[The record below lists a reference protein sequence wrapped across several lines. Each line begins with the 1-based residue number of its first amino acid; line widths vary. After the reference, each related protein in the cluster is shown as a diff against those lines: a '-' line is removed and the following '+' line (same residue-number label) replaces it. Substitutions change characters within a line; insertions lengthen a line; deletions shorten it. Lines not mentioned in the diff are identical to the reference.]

1 MMNSKIQKAEN
12 GKNAGS
18 AKKSVQ
24 VAVFENPEFGTV
36 RTTIDE
42 KGEPWFCAKDLCDAL
57 GYKKASEAVRQH
69 VRYSD
74 TVKRGVTRTVKN
86 RYGVCEGKLKIVQM
100 IFVNE
105 SGFYALVLGSKLASA
120 VKFKDWVTSVVLP
133 QIRKTGGYIP
143 VHEGESEEE
152 TIRNAEEI
160 LRATLKKKEE
170 LLEQQKKLLR
180 ESRIQLAESRTQLEK
195 SKVLLEQKTKL
206 IGEQD
211 EEIRRL
217 NGVVDEQVV
226 NIARKGENI
235 IHLEHQVDGLMPKAI
250 YSDNVLDSVSCFTTT
265 QVAKELGITAQELN
279 RSLCSLHVQY
289 YQSGQY
295 MLYAEYAHMG
305 LAKSRTKY
313 RAFMAPAGDGTKR
326 EVGRVVTSTYL
337 VWTEKGKRYFSK
349 VLTDGPISR
358 INFCTIPER
367 LIGEDIPIYGNY
379 DDEFRAQLRPY
390 IENLCK
396 ASGLVDCPE
405 AFSLAMKLKD
415 ENAEFSRLSQNRIY
429 ENFTFRGNVIG
440 YLKACVL
447 YVANGFRWEPEIEE
461 FIRWS
466 EQYDLYCKMRFFE
479 DGIKT
484 ASTSAEKSTSH
495 GPSNLLQQ
503 LPDEF
508 MYQQAVEVRQ
518 KNGLSADG
526 TKNMLYAWA
535 HRGYIERRKAGNQGG
550 ASGGTSGGTPDGSY
564 SSYSSDCFIKLKFR
578 KDGGIE
584 S

>member
-24 VAVFENPEFGTV
+24 TGKKVADKKEANKKQAAQVAVFENPEFGTV

-42 KGEPWFCAKDLCDAL
+42 KGDPWFCAKDLCDVL
-57 GYKKASEAVRQH
+57 GYKNSSCAVNQH
-69 VRYSD
+69 VRSSD
-74 TVKRGVTRTVKN
+74 VAKRYVARLAKN
-86 RYGVCEGKLKIVQM
+86 RFGVCEGKMQVVQM

-105 SGFYALVLGSKLASA
+105 SGFYALVLGSKLPSA

-143 VHEGESEEE
+143 VKEGESEEE

-170 LLEQQKKLLR
+170 LLMQQKKLIE
-180 ESRIQLAESRTQLEK
+180 ESRIQLAKSRTQLEK
-195 SKVLLEQKTKL
+195 NKVMLAQQKKL

-279 RSLCSLHVQY
+279 RSLCALHIQY

-305 LAKSRTKY
+305 LAKSRTRY
-313 RAFMAPAGDGTKR
+313 NAFLDPKCDGRK
-326 EVGRVVTSTYL
+326 EKMGKAVTHTYL
-337 VWTEKGKRYFSK
+337 VWTEKGRK
-349 VLTDGPISR
+349 
-358 INFCTIPER
+358 
-367 LIGEDIPIYGNY
+367 
-379 DDEFRAQLRPY
+379 
-390 IENLCK
+390 
-396 ASGLVDCPE
+396 
-405 AFSLAMKLKD
+405 
-415 ENAEFSRLSQNRIY
+415 
-429 ENFTFRGNVIG
+429 
-440 YLKACVL
+440 
-447 YVANGFRWEPEIEE
+447 
-461 FIRWS
+461 FIH
-466 EQYDLYCKMRFFE
+466 DL
-479 DGIKT
+479 
-484 ASTSAEKSTSH
+484 
-495 GPSNLLQQ
+495 
-503 LPDEF
+503 
-508 MYQQAVEVRQ
+508 
-518 KNGLSADG
+518 
-526 TKNMLYAWA
+526 A
-535 HRGYIERRKAGNQGG
+535 HRFWELAELYEVKNLG
-550 ASGGTSGGTPDGSY
+550 
-564 SSYSSDCFIKLKFR
+564 
-578 KDGGIE
+578 
-584 S
+584 